1 MRVVA
6 TLTTRPEY
14 KKNFRRCLDSIVC
27 QFDEVYLG
35 LPKISRKGVEYKNFE
50 HPGVTIVTLEED
62 IGPASKILAG
72 FIKEKEKEKDS
83 LIVSVD
89 DDNLYNKNLRISL
102 EKQRLADIKNNKNR
116 VITNAGHY
124 IKYWNVGLFGLNGGG
139 LSCPDR
145 FYDINRE
152 VKLTKISG
160 FGGVAF
166 PSKVI
171 PDIKDFIIFTKK
183 THILNSELI
192 TRDDITTS
200 AYFSNKKIDIVL
212 NPDRKNFIDHFFE
225 PESEDINKER
235 IIEDNKTIMKYSNQ
249 LKKYFKNNPNKTF
262 TSFVLLDLIF
272 IVTVMFLFIYIR
284 YKHL

>member
-14 KKNFRRCLDSIVC
+14 KKNFRRCLDSLVC
-27 QFDEVYLG
+27 QFDDVYLG
-35 LPKISRKGVEYKNFE
+35 LPKISRKGVEYKKFE

-72 FIKEKEKEKDS
+72 FIKEKENDS

-89 DDNLYNKNLRISL
+89 DDNLYNKNLRVSL
-102 EKQRLADIKNNKNR
+102 EKQRLKDIKECKNR

-124 IKYWNVGLFGLNGGG
+124 IKYWSAGFYGLNGGG

-145 FYDINRE
+145 FYDMNKE

-166 PSKVI
+166 PSKI
-171 PDIKDFIIFTKK
+171 IDDIKEFIIFTKK
-183 THILNSELI
+183 IHTINKELI
-192 TRDDITTS
+192 SRDDITTS
-200 AYFSNKKIDIVL
+200 AYLSNKKIDILL
-212 NPDRKNFIDHFFE
+212 NPDRQKLIDEFFV
-225 PESEDINKER
+225 PEIEDTIKER
-235 IIEDNKTIMKYSNQ
+235 IIEDHKTIMKYSNQ
-249 LKKYFKNNPNKTF
+249 LKEYFKNNPKKNF
-262 TSFVLLDLIF
+262 TSFVLLDLF
-272 IVTVMFLFIYIR
+272 IIAIIIVLFIYIR
-284 YKHL
+284 YKYL